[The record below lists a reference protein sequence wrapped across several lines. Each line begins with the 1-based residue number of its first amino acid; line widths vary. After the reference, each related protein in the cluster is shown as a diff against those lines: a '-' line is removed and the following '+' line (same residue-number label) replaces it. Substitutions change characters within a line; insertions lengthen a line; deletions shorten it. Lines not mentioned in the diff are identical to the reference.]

1 MEIGNDLATWYIG
14 HFRQRKDNP
23 MCYYRIVAGECDI
36 HDIWTAVLLARS
48 GQFRGVLVECSNRNE
63 YERYRYLMSV
73 HFPDVTARMELIPS
87 SGECET
93 GQMKRYKV
101 MWE

>member
-1 MEIGNDLATWYIG
+1 
-14 HFRQRKDNP
+14 

-48 GQFRGVLVECSNRNE
+48 GQFCGVLVECANRRE

-73 HFPDVTARMELIPS
+73 HFPDVSTKMDLIS
-87 SGECET
+87 SSSECKT
-93 GQMKRYKV
+93 RQMNRYKV